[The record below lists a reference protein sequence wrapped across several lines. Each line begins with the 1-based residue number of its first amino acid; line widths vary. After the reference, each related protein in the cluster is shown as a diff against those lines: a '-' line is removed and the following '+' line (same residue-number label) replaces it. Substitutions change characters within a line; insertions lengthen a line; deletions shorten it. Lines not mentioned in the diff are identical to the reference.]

1 MAAGTLLEVEIGADG
16 NFGGAGHASTVQA
29 PFEGRVLV
37 QAAGGGGGADSEE
50 EGGAGYRCRTD
61 GDIYCVSTLS
71 TQRGRGRQHH
81 RLPGRPG
88 RHRRRGRGAVA
99 LQRAGRR
106 GQRRGHRAVRVLYL
120 EPGAGRGRGGG
131 VQQGGGAGAGSWSR
145 RAGSH
150 TGGGAAGTGHKPSK
164 TSLLNR

>member
-37 QAAGGGGGADSEE
+37 EAAGGGGGADSEE
-50 EGGAGYRCRTD
+50 AGGAGYRCRTD
-61 GDIYCVSTLS
+61 TDICKGVYIIYAAGAGAAAPPATRAAGAAPAAGTANSRPS
-71 TQRGRGRQHH
+71 ARGAARAAARTS
-81 RLPGRPG
+81 RSSCSLPGAWCR
-88 RHRRRGRGAVA
+88 A
-99 LQRAGRR
+99 RAGR
-106 GQRRGHRAVRVLYL
+106 GSTT
-120 EPGAGRGRGGG
+120 GR
-131 VQQGGGAGAGSWSR
+131 GAGAGSWSP

-150 TGGGAAGTGHKPSK
+150 TEGVAAGTGHKPSK